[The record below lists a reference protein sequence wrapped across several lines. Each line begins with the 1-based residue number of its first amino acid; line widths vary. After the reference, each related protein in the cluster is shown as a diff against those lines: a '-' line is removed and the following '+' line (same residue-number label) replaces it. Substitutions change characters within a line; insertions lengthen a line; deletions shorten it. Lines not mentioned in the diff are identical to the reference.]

1 MGKALEKKKA
11 LEELKQFWTN
21 LQKPSRVGFRIE
33 GKGNILYNNYAEGF
47 DVGYDI
53 TGDDNILIDNEA
65 NGPNKEQIA
74 KSYHYIMAEIDRENT
89 DRSRLQKIYG
99 ELKDWAPT
107 IALVVLKILT
117 KFNIL

>member
-1 MGKALEKKKA
+1 MEKKKA
-11 LEELKQFWTN
+11 LEELKQFLANILKGMST
-21 LQKPSRVGFRIE
+21 GFRIK
-33 GKGNILYNNYAEGF
+33 GKGNILSNNYAEGF

-65 NGPNKEQIA
+65 NGPNNEQIVE
-74 KSYHYIMAEIDRENT
+74 SLHYIMAELDRKNT
-89 DRSRLQKIYG
+89 DRSRLKKIYD

-117 KFNIL
+117 KYKIL